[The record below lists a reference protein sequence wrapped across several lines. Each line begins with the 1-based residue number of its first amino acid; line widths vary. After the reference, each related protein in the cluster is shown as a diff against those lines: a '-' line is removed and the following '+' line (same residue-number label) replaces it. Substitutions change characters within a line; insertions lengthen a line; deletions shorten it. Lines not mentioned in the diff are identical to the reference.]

1 LKARIESTASWTR
14 FGQALENRTMISDS
28 APASAYNYMNFGS
41 TPILF
46 APLANDPAS
55 VDQKNNT
62 ITVGI
67 NYRFFGF

>member
-1 LKARIESTASWTR
+1 
-14 FGQALENRTMISDS
+14 MISDS